1 MPDRSLSASRAAIPC
16 YSAVVARNLPNL
28 RARGIRVEVVPGIT
42 AALAC
47 SAYAGIPLT
56 DRHKAGGVTFVAGH
70 SKSGEPDLDWP
81 SLVSERQTLVIYIG
95 VATAALIAR
104 RLIEHG
110 LNPATPVAV
119 IENGT
124 LPGQRVITG
133 EVVNLESIV
142 RDSALTAPAII
153 IIGSVVRNALNV
165 AQVHK

>member
-1 MPDRSLSASRAAIPC
+1 M
-16 YSAVVARNLPNL
+16 
-28 RARGIRVEVVPGIT
+28 
-42 AALAC
+42 
-47 SAYAGIPLT
+47 
-56 DRHKAGGVTFVAGH
+56 
-70 SKSGEPDLDWP
+70 
-81 SLVSERQTLVIYIG
+81 G

-153 IIGSVVRNALNV
+153 IIGSVVRNVSGFRRYDNHSL
-165 AQVHK
+165 